1 MSSLALSVLLSLVS
15 AVAYAAGAIVQERVA
30 TASDGRSLA
39 PLRNRVWWAA
49 VALNGVG
56 AVLHV
61 VALAYGPL
69 SLVQPLGALTIV
81 FALPMAA
88 LFVRRK
94 AGATAWRGAL
104 MATVGLAGLLALTGG
119 SDAQALGGPEQL
131 MLAVVTFGA
140 VAALM
145 LAAKAMRRPVIR
157 SVVLA
162 GAAGVAFGIAS
173 VFTKTV
179 AMRWTSGE
187 VGAGLP
193 TLLVIAALAGAGLLL
208 SQAAY
213 RGAGLTAPLATVT
226 VVNPVVAA
234 AVGITLFGEQFR
246 HGTAGTLLALACGA
260 VAAGGLIM
268 LTTERMSAERR
279 EGRSTE
285 GGARPQHVED
295 RRTGSGPRPPHV
307 EDRGADAGPR
317 PQDVDRADR
326 RTEGGP
332 RPQGAARGADRA
344 PGGAT
349 VATPPPGTV
358 PVGASGEDAAD
369 FAGPAGSPDPAGA
382 PTGPAGTVPPP
393 GRSTTPTVVAFPEP
407 VAPMPPVAAAETFP
421 ASPPR
426 TVRKPLERRVVQA
439 GFGPD
444 PRLPGGGHRG
454 VSSTESTASA
464 AAAGDRPG
472 LQTLTPPALR

>member
-30 TASDGRSLA
+30 TATDGRSLA

-49 VALNGVG
+49 VTLNGLG

-88 LFVRRK
+88 LFVRRR
-94 AGATAWRGAL
+94 AGATAWRGAV
-104 MATVGLAGLLALTGG
+104 MATAGLAGLLALTGS
-119 SDAQALGGPEQL
+119 SDAHSLGAPQQL

-140 VAALM
+140 VAVLV
-145 LAAKAMRRPVIR
+145 LVSRAMRRPVMR

-173 VFTKTV
+173 VYTKTV
-179 AMRWTSGE
+179 AMEWTAGAVKSG
-187 VGAGLP
+187 LMP
-193 TLLVIAALAGAGLLL
+193 LLVIAALAGSGLLL

-246 HGTAGTLLALACGA
+246 HGVTGTVLALVCGA

-268 LTTERMSAERR
+268 LTTERMTTERMTAERPAPV
-279 EGRSTE
+279 EPETSDAEDAAEPADFAVPAGPPAST
-285 GGARPQHVED
+285 GTLSRTVEPVPA
-295 RRTGSGPRPPHV
+295 TAAGPEP
-307 EDRGADAGPR
+307 AGPR
-317 PQDVDRADR
+317 
-326 RTEGGP
+326 TP
-332 RPQGAARGADRA
+332 RPALPVRMPLEGLAGRVEFGPPPGAARR
-344 PGGAT
+344 
-349 VATPPPGTV
+349 
-358 PVGASGEDAAD
+358 
-369 FAGPAGSPDPAGA
+369 
-382 PTGPAGTVPPP
+382 
-393 GRSTTPTVVAFPEP
+393 
-407 VAPMPPVAAAETFP
+407 AAAE
-421 ASPPR
+421 
-426 TVRKPLERRVVQA
+426 E
-439 GFGPD
+439 
-444 PRLPGGGHRG
+444 
-454 VSSTESTASA
+454 
-464 AAAGDRPG
+464 AGDRG
-472 LQTLTPPALR
+472 LQTLTPPARR

>member
-49 VALNGVG
+49 VTLNGLG

-88 LFVRRK
+88 LFVRRR
-94 AGATAWRGAL
+94 AGATAWRGAV
-104 MATVGLAGLLALTGG
+104 MATVGLAGLLALTGS
-119 SDAQALGGPEQL
+119 SDAHSLGAPQQL
-131 MLAVVTFGA
+131 MLAMVTFGA
-140 VAALM
+140 VAALI
-145 LAAKAMRRPVIR
+145 LLSRAMRRPVMR

-173 VFTKTV
+173 VYTKTV
-179 AMRWTSGE
+179 AMEWTAGAVKSGL
-187 VGAGLP
+187 LP
-193 TLLVIAALAGAGLLL
+193 LLVIAALAGAGLLL

-246 HGTAGTLLALACGA
+246 HGVTGTVLALVCGA

-268 LTTERMSAERR
+268 LTTERMTAERLTA
-279 EGRSTE
+279 E
-285 GGARPQHVED
+285 RPAPVEPE
-295 RRTGSGPRPPHV
+295 T
-307 EDRGADAGPR
+307 ADA
-317 PQDVDRADR
+317 
-326 RTEGGP
+326 
-332 RPQGAARGADRA
+332 
-344 PGGAT
+344 
-349 VATPPPGTV
+349 
-358 PVGASGEDAAD
+358 EDAEEPAD
-369 FAGPAGSPDPAGA
+369 FAAPAGPPAS
-382 PTGPAGTVPPP
+382 TGTLSRTV
-393 GRSTTPTVVAFPEP
+393 EP
-407 VAPMPPVAAAETFP
+407 VP
-421 ASPPR
+421 
-426 TVRKPLERRVVQA
+426 
-439 GFGPD
+439 
-444 PRLPGGGHRG
+444 
-454 VSSTESTASA
+454 A
-464 AAAGDRPG
+464 AAAGPGAGPRTPRPALPGRMPLDGLAGRVEFGHRPG
-472 LQTLTPPALR
+472 AARRAAAREAGDRGVQTLTPPARR